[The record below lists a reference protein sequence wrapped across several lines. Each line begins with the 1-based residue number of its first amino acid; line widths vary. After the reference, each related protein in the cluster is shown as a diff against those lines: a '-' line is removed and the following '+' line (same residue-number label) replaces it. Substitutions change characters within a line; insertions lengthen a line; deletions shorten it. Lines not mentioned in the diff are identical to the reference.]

1 MTLKWPKLT
10 LILVRLLTFSTQ
22 IIPWLSLYAPFWIQ
36 DVALIGLESI
46 SITLCKSQLKL
57 GKSLMLNSGKLMKLL
72 KFLQYKH
79 FCICS
84 RRQPNYFSGSTYK
97 LNGQLRFV
105 SSGGSKAWTKEIVWA
120 DNFIPRVSWGARD
133 PTGITNFEHPAST
146 GVIGHHTAG
155 HRCSTKESC
164 ISSVQGT
171 QNYHMNS
178 LGWERI

>member
-1 MTLKWPKLT
+1 MTFLKC
-10 LILVRLLTFSTQ
+10 IQYAQ
-22 IIPWLSLYAPFWIQ
+22 IYS
-36 DVALIGLESI
+36 
-46 SITLCKSQLKL
+46 
-57 GKSLMLNSGKLMKLL
+57 KSL
-72 KFLQYKH
+72 
-79 FCICS
+79 
-84 RRQPNYFSGSTYK
+84 QPNYFSGSTYK

-155 HRCSTKESC
+155 SRCSTKEAC
-164 ISSVQGT
+164 INNIKGT

-178 LGWERI
+178 LGWERIQLKRHFNNQGLFTLIILTFVIT